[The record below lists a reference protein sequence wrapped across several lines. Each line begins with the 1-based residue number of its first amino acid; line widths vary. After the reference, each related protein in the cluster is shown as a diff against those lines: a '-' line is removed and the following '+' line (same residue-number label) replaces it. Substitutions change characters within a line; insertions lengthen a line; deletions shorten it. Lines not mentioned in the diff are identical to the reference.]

1 MTADVG
7 AQLRKGVVE
16 YCVLG
21 LLDREPMYGWQ
32 LSELLTSRGLIAS
45 IGTLYPM
52 LTRLRTQ
59 GLVSTFEQASE
70 SGPTRKYYRLTDAGV
85 QELAAF
91 REQWAD
97 FSSAVDDIVGNGRG
111 SRA

>member
-1 MTADVG
+1 MTDIG

-32 LSELLTSRGLIAS
+32 LSETLSARGLIAS

-52 LTRLRTQ
+52 LARLRGQ
-59 GLVSTFEQASE
+59 GLVTSYDQASE
-70 SGPTRKYYRLTDAGV
+70 AGPSRKYYRLTDSGTRD
-85 QELAAF
+85 LTAF
-91 REQWAD
+91 RRQWAPFTETVSD
-97 FSSAVDDIVGNGRG
+97 LIGKDQHHD
-111 SRA
+111 

>member
-32 LSELLTSRGLIAS
+32 LSEQLVQAGLVAS
-45 IGTLYPM
+45 IGTLYPV
-52 LTRLRTQ
+52 LGRLRAQ
-59 GLVSTFEQASE
+59 GLATAFDQPSAT
-70 SGPTRKYYRLTDAGV
+70 GPVRKYYRLTPLGRA
-85 QELAAF
+85 QLTAF
-91 REQWAD
+91 RLRWGPFTASVHELIGED
-97 FSSAVDDIVGNGRG
+97 THD
-111 SRA
+111 